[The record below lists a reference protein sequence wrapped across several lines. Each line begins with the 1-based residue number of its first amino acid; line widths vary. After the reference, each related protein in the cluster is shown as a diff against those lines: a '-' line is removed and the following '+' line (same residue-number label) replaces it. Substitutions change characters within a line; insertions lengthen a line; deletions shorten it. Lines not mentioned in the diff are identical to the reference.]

1 MIDKRVIKNSVFLY
15 LRMLLLILITLFT
28 TKLLLEYLGV
38 IDFGIY
44 SLVWGTVLILGFFN
58 NSITNSIQRF
68 LNINL
73 ANKDNKK
80 LVEIYS
86 VSIIVF
92 LALGLCLALILIVF
106 KDIFFFKFLNIPNDR
121 INIVNHIYYLMVG
134 SFFIN
139 FLSLNFHSCL
149 ISMEKFSFYAF
160 ITVLEGALKLFSVFL
175 LYYFPNKLYHY
186 SLFLLISSICI
197 FIILFLYCK
206 FKISFCSFSL
216 VRHLN
221 TYKEILS
228 FISWNV
234 FGSFG
239 VVISAQ
245 GIPLVANIFYG
256 VIINGSLSI
265 ANQLNALIG
274 TVTSNFQKAFSPYL
288 MKSFVSNDNLDIKIF
303 SLTKISVIF
312 YSIVALPLIF
322 YTHNLLLLWL
332 NRVPMY
338 VEGVV
343 KISAIIS
350 LFEVLAGPLWML
362 IQAEGNIRRYQLCV
376 FFVMFFSLPITYIL
390 LYFNFNI
397 YHIWYMLLCLNC
409 ILLFLRIYFVNE
421 IIGNNFSVNY
431 LKTVLFPTFIFLGV
445 GALLFFGIT
454 TLDINQNLLTLI
466 ILNTFSIF
474 FVIVLAYFLLLDK
487 HQRASVYQLIK
498 KIRNKVKSE
507 IL

>member
-1 MIDKRVIKNSVFLY
+1 MVDKRVIKNAAFLY

-28 TKLLLEYLGV
+28 TKLLLKYLGI

-44 SLVWGTVLILGFFN
+44 SLVWGVVLILGFFN
-58 NSITNSIQRF
+58 NSITNSVQRF

-73 ANKDNKK
+73 ANKNNKK
-80 LVEIYS
+80 LIEIYS
-86 VSIIVF
+86 VSIVVF
-92 LALGLCLALILIVF
+92 LVLGLFLALILIAF
-106 KDIFFFKFLNIPNDR
+106 KDLFFFKFLNIPNDR
-121 INIVNHIYYLMVG
+121 VSIVNHIYYLMVG

-160 ITVLEGALKLFSVFL
+160 ITVFEGVLKLFSVFL

-186 SLFLLISSICI
+186 SLFLLISSIII
-197 FIILFLYCK
+197 FIVLFLYCK
-206 FKISFCSFSL
+206 FKISFCRFSL
-216 VRHLN
+216 VKNLYS
-221 TYKEILS
+221 YKEILG

-256 VIINGSLSI
+256 VIINGSLSV
-265 ANQLNALIG
+265 ASQLNALIG

-288 MKSFVSNDNLDIKIF
+288 MKNFVSNDNVDTKIF
-303 SLTKISVIF
+303 NLTKLSILF
-312 YSIVALPLIF
+312 YSMAALPLIF
-322 YTHNLLLLWL
+322 YIHDLLLLWL
-332 NRVPMY
+332 NKIPLY
-338 VEGVV
+338 VEGIV

-376 FFVMFFSLPITYIL
+376 FFVMIFSIPIAYTL
-390 LYFNFNI
+390 LYLNFNI
-397 YHIWYMLLCLNC
+397 YNVWFMLLCMNC
-409 ILLFLRIYFVNE
+409 ILLFLRIYFVNK
-421 IIGNNFSVNY
+421 IIGSNFFVNY
-431 LKTVLFPTFIFLGV
+431 FKTVLIPTFIFLGM

-454 TLDINQNLLTLI
+454 TLNMNQNLLILI
-466 ILNTFSIF
+466 ILNAFGVF
-474 FVIVLAYFLLLDK
+474 FLVVLAYFLLLDK
-487 HQRASVYQLIK
+487 HQKENVYQLMK
-498 KIRNKVKSE
+498 KIEDKVKGK